1 MYKAADKTPDYNGLQ
16 RINRQV
22 VIRYLRK
29 MLEVDLRFA
38 PLTIIGLEKRVSAKF
53 TIETPSGTR
62 NITIGGIIDRLDAI
76 TANAGGNTSNTINEI
91 ARAPQRIR
99 VIDYKTGRD
108 SNGHP
113 KDVNAVFNS
122 NQLKY
127 HSDYYLQTML
137 YSLIVA
143 QDTLLNPAHSPVSP
157 GLMFIQQTGAADYD
171 PTIRF
176 GKIPSLTLLFMKP
189 ISKMAYRHSFPK
201 YATRLC
207 HFLRQTTH
215 HAAIHARLPHFV
227 WDR

>member
-1 MYKAADKTPDYNGLQ
+1 M
-16 RINRQV
+16 
-22 VIRYLRK
+22 
-29 MLEVDLRFA
+29 
-38 PLTIIGLEKRVSAKF
+38 SAKF

-76 TANAGGNTSNTINEI
+76 TANAGSNASNTINDI

-108 SNGHP
+108 RNVHP
-113 KDVNAVFNS
+113 KDVNADFDS

-176 GKIPSLTLLFMKP
+176 GKNP
-189 ISKMAYRHSFPK
+189 ILDASVYEADFNNGLQALISEICDTSVPFSPTEDSSRCNTCPF
-201 YATRLC
+201 AALC
-207 HFLRQTTH
+207 MG
-215 HAAIHARLPHFV
+215 
-227 WDR
+227 